1 MNVRKIKIFKREG
14 AMISI
19 ADCNPYLR
27 AAEIQ
32 PAVLEGDGPRRAY
45 DHRLFYVLDGRGT
58 LVIEGKEHALT
69 PDTLLLWTPN
79 IDYHFRGKMR
89 VVVLNFDVT
98 RAASGH
104 RKPMYPPPVAEF
116 HPEKIPNGETLA
128 ELGSPLV
135 LGGSAHLR
143 AAVLEIAEVF
153 HERGVFAD
161 ADTSAQLKRVLV
173 DAVRLTRLPPDAR
186 EQLVSRLLSH
196 IRLHAPTITDN
207 AALAAAFGYHPVY
220 LATVFREVTGKGLHQ
235 AIVEERIRL
244 ACKWLRQTDRT
255 VEQIAYDTGFSSR
268 SHFST
273 AFRAQM
279 GVSPR
284 EFRGRGKLQFMG

>member
-1 MNVRKIKIFKREG
+1 
-14 AMISI
+14 MIHL

-45 DHRLFYVLDGRGT
+45 DHRLCYVLEGTGT
-58 LVIEGKEHALT
+58 LVLRDGEHGLA
-69 PDTLLLWTPN
+69 PDTLLLWAPAT
-79 IDYHFRGKMR
+79 DYHFRGKMR

-98 RAASGH
+98 RDAAH
-104 RKPMYPPPVAEF
+104 LTRPMYPPAVALF
-116 HPEKIPNGETLA
+116 HPEQIPNPETLA
-128 ELGSPLV
+128 ELPAPLIV
-135 LGGSAHLR
+135 GGNPLLR
-143 AAVLEIAEVF
+143 SAVLEIAETF
-153 HERGVFAD
+153 HERGPFSD
-161 ADTSAQLKRVLV
+161 ADTSAQLKRVLT
-173 DAVRLTRLPPDAR
+173 DAIRLSHQPPDGR
-186 EQLVSRLLSH
+186 EQLVSRLIGY
-196 IRLHAPTITDN
+196 IRLHAPTISDN
-207 AALAAAFGYHPVY
+207 SALAAVFGYHPVY
-220 LATVFREVTGKGLHQ
+220 LSALFREMTGKGLHE

-244 ACKWLRQTDRT
+244 ACRWLRRTDRS

-284 EFRGRGKLQFMG
+284 EFRERGRS

>member
-1 MNVRKIKIFKREG
+1 
-14 AMISI
+14 MISI

-45 DHRLFYVLDGRGT
+45 DHRLFYVLEGRGT
-58 LVIEGKEHALT
+58 LVIEGTEHDLAPDAL
-69 PDTLLLWTPN
+69 LIWAPN

-98 RAASGH
+98 RAASDQ
-104 RKPMYPPPVAEF
+104 RKPMYPPAVAEF
-116 HPEKIPNGETLA
+116 HPERIPNTETLA
-128 ELGSPLV
+128 EIPAPLI
-135 LGGSAHLR
+135 LGGNALLR
-143 AAVLEIAEVF
+143 EAVLDIAETF
-153 HERGVFAD
+153 HERGPFSD
-161 ADTSAQLKRVLV
+161 ADTSAQLKRVLI
-173 DAVRLTRLPPDAR
+173 DAVRLTCTSPDPQ
-186 EQLVSRLLSH
+186 EQLVSRLISH
-196 IRLHAPTITDN
+196 IRLNAPTITDN
-207 AALAAAFGYHPVY
+207 ASLAVAFGYHPVY
-220 LATVFREVTGKGLHQ
+220 LSTVFREVTGKGLHQ

-268 SHFST
+268 SHFCT
-273 AFRAQM
+273 VFRARM

-284 EFRGRGKLQFMG
+284 EFRGRL